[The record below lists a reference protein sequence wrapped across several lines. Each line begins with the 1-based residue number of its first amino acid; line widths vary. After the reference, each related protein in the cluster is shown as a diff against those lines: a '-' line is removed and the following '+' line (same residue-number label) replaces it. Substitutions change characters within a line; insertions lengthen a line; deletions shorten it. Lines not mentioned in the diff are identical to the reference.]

1 MLRISAVSSSV
12 TPEMRV
18 HKRRIAKK
26 RARRPATAE
35 AAASFGP
42 GPVIVQLN
50 VNGQVQSVS
59 CEPCLT
65 LLQVLRERL
74 GLTGAKQVCDRATC
88 GACTVL
94 VDRKRVYACSIL
106 AIDAQDGKIE
116 TVESLAQ
123 GSTLTP
129 LQQAFVAADAS
140 QCGYCTPG
148 FIMSATA
155 FLADTPSPTRDDIG
169 RGLCGNICRCGTY
182 AGIEEALLSMAKT
195 VKPSAWSSKR
205 RKRG

>member
-1 MLRISAVSSSV
+1 MM
-12 TPEMRV
+12 T
-18 HKRRIAKK
+18 
-26 RARRPATAE
+26 
-35 AAASFGP
+35 FGP
-42 GPVIVQLN
+42 GPVSIQLN
-50 VNGQVQSVS
+50 VNGQVQSVN

-65 LLQVLRERL
+65 LLQVLREKL
-74 GLTGAKQVCDRATC
+74 ALTGAKQVCDRATC

-94 VDRKRVYACSIL
+94 VNGKRVYSCSIL
-106 AIDAQDGKIE
+106 AIDAQDAKIE

-123 GSTLTP
+123 GGTLDA

-155 FLADTPSPTRDDIG
+155 FLADNPSPTKEDIRKG
-169 RGLCGNICRCGTY
+169 MCGNLCRCGTY

-195 VKPSAWSSKR
+195 PKPAVLATKR

>member
-1 MLRISAVSSSV
+1 MLI
-12 TPEMRV
+12 
-18 HKRRIAKK
+18 HKRRVAKK
-26 RARRPATAE
+26 WGKRPE
-35 AAASFGP
+35 KAAATTSFGP
-42 GPVIVQLN
+42 GQVSFQLN

-65 LLQVLRERL
+65 LLQVLREQL
-74 GLTGAKQVCDRATC
+74 GLTAAKQVCDRATC

-94 VDRKRVYACSIL
+94 MNGKRVYACSIL

-116 TVESLAQ
+116 TVESLAP
-123 GSTLTP
+123 GSTLTA
-129 LQQAFVAADAS
+129 LQQAFIAADAS

-148 FIMSATA
+148 FVMSATA
-155 FLADTPSPTRDDIG
+155 FLADTPSPTRDDIRKG
-169 RGLCGNICRCGTY
+169 MCGNICRCGTY

-195 VKPSAWSSKR
+195 VKRSALSSKR